1 MKHGKRFV
9 LALVA
14 LAVVCVLAYQG
25 ARLLGFST
33 AYIKAHLLPVS
44 RFRGEIRFEDASL
57 LPGEAQTETDGF
69 RVKTGATKV
78 KVSRWSLDYGTY
90 TVLLPLTDGHV
101 LKLKGFQAN
110 DWQIT
115 RFTLTVH
122 ANGSVSGTV
131 KALFDTGW
139 TETRVAGSLA
149 DGVDLTD

>member
-33 AYIKAHLLPVS
+33 AYINAHLLPVS
-44 RFRGEIRFEDASL
+44 RFRGEVLFEDASL
-57 LPGEAQTETDGF
+57 LPEEELQEADGF
-69 RVKTGATKV
+69 RVKPGENKV
-78 KVSRWSLDYGTY
+78 KLSRRSLDYGPY
-90 TVLLPLTDGHV
+90 TVSLPLSDGHA
-101 LKLKGFQAN
+101 LRLKGFQVN

-131 KALFDTGW
+131 KALYDTGW
-139 TETRVAGSLA
+139 TETRVSGSLA
-149 DGVDLTD
+149 EGVDLTD